1 MSATGFAVVAALTL
15 VGATIYTKRLA
26 TDFPHHQLIGPL
38 FLFNSALVVPFAFFV
53 HWHLGWRI
61 YVLHVVSALMLII
74 GSYCIFDLV
83 AHGSAA
89 AVAVGTAMTPL
100 PALIFSALLLS
111 ASITGYQAAGAV
123 VVTAGVML
131 ALAPAFDLLSRRRAA
146 ASVLISATTNGM
158 LVVLTKLLSNR
169 GVTLPEIYT
178 VRTAI
183 AGVVYM
189 ALIPPRGIPLSGYP
203 RLAIRSSLQTA
214 YFVLLI
220 AAVQR
225 GHPATVQTIVATTP
239 LLLLAWNAVV
249 HRHRPP
255 LRLVAASVAVVA
267 GVALA
272 VA

>member
-1 MSATGFAVVAALTL
+1 MSATAFAIVAAFTL
-15 VGATIYTKRLA
+15 AGATIYTKRLA

-38 FLFNSALVVPFAFFV
+38 FVFNSLLVVPFAFFV

-61 YVLHVVSALMLII
+61 YALHAASALMLIV
-74 GSYCIFDLV
+74 GSYAIFDLF

-89 AVAVGTAMTPL
+89 AVAVGTAMTPM

-111 ASITGYQAAGAV
+111 APITGLQAAGAI
-123 VVTAGVML
+123 VVTTGVL
-131 ALAPAFDLLSRRRAA
+131 FALAPAFGLLSRRRAA
-146 ASVLISATTNGM
+146 ASVLVSATTNGV
-158 LVVLTKLLSNR
+158 LIVLTKMLSNR

-183 AGVVYM
+183 AGVVYVV
-189 ALIPPRGIPLSGYP
+189 LIPPRGIPLSGYP

-239 LLLLAWNAVV
+239 LLLLAWNAVW
-249 HRHRPP
+249 HRRRPP